1 MIGLTN
7 DGVSQKGKLIKHDGA
22 VLDDGKRRRSRR
34 RSKKS
39 RRSVKKSRRSAKK
52 SRRSR
57 RSKKSRRSA
66 KKSRRSAKKS
76 RRSARKSRRSAK
88 KSRRSRRSKKHDG
101 MTAQGVKAGAIQFA
115 KKNGIS
121 MKYVGAL
128 SLILMALG
136 GSIALLRRSWKKYE
150 NSLNGGNGGKGDWPG
165 FYRYLRTKDN
175 SSPGSKSIFNRIREF
190 FKGSKGSKGIPKSQ
204 IGTEMKE
211 IKPDKGKFLRDFY
224 DIKK

>member
-1 MIGLTN
+1 
-7 DGVSQKGKLIKHDGA
+7 
-22 VLDDGKRRRSRR
+22 
-34 RSKKS
+34 
-39 RRSVKKSRRSAKK
+39 
-52 SRRSR
+52 
-57 RSKKSRRSA
+57 
-66 KKSRRSAKKS
+66 
-76 RRSARKSRRSAK
+76 
-88 KSRRSRRSKKHDG
+88 